1 MAKYSPIFGQLSK
14 SIAGQ
19 TFSHNK
25 GGPYVRR
32 RAIPTN
38 PNAAKQ
44 QLRRQALSALS
55 AQWAS
60 LSPTRQ
66 AAWADWASLHPIVD
80 TLGNTILR
88 SGQQAF
94 VGLNA
99 RLASAG
105 IAAVLDPPTTN
116 EPQPLTSATPTAT
129 AATGVISVAFTPTPL
144 PAGLR
149 IVIWTTLPASA
160 GRNPNFNQARL
171 VGYSAAAQVS
181 PATVTSPYPAIS
193 GQQSNIFVGVMD
205 ASGQVSPPLKTRV
218 TWA

>member
-1 MAKYSPIFGQLSK
+1 MDS
-14 SIAGQ
+14 
-19 TFSHNK
+19 
-25 GGPYVRR
+25 
-32 RAIPTN
+32 
-38 PNAAKQ
+38 
-44 QLRRQALSALS
+44 
-55 AQWAS
+55 
-60 LSPTRQ
+60 
-66 AAWADWASLHPIVD
+66 
-80 TLGNTILR
+80 LGNSILR

-116 EPQPLTSATPTAT
+116 APQPLTSASPTAT

-144 PAGLR
+144 AAGLR
-149 IVIWTTLPASA
+149 IYVWATLPASG
-160 GRNPNFNQARL
+160 GRNPNLNQARL
-171 VGYSAAAQVS
+171 IGYSAAAQVS

-205 ASGQVSPPLKTRV
+205 ANGQVAPPLKTKV